1 MLKLLVLLSF
11 LSLSVIAS
19 SNEDISPKKEQNV
32 KEKALFINKKHYDT
46 YLERNIKNAPVN
58 KKKELKIYKRKD
70 GTIDTLKT
78 INAANQ

>member
-1 MLKLLVLLSF
+1 MLKLLVLLSL

-46 YLERNIKNAPVN
+46 YLERNIKNDPVN

>member
-1 MLKLLVLLSF
+1 MLKLLPLLGV

-19 SNEDISPKKEQNV
+19 SSESSTLKKEQNV

-46 YLERNIKNAPVN
+46 YLEKNIKNGPVN
-58 KKKELKIYKRKD
+58 TKKELKIYKRKD

-78 INAANQ
+78 INAANK

>member
-1 MLKLLVLLSF
+1 MLKLLVLLSL

-32 KEKALFINKKHYDT
+32 KEKALFINKKHYDA

>member
-1 MLKLLVLLSF
+1 MLKLLPLLSV

-19 SNEDISPKKEQNV
+19 SSDSSTPTKEQNV

-46 YLERNIKNAPVN
+46 YLEKNIKNGPVN

-78 INAANQ
+78 INAANK

>member
-1 MLKLLVLLSF
+1 MLKLLPLLSV

-19 SNEDISPKKEQNV
+19 SSESSTPKKEQNV

-46 YLERNIKNAPVN
+46 YLEKNIKNGPVN

-78 INAANQ
+78 INAANK